1 MPNWFPSW
9 TKCCDP
15 ANYRALPL
23 GAMIAIGSV
32 GILMGA
38 ATMLVAIAPGVA
50 IILAALCVAAI
61 ALSPT
66 GSSAISFAKLP
77 SSE

>member
-32 GILMGA
+32 GLLLALGA
-38 ATMLVAIAPGVA
+38 VSYFVYVRFWRQNRTFTPMDAQPLTKEAE
-50 IILAALCVAAI
+50 
-61 ALSPT
+61 ST
-66 GSSAISFAKLP
+66 
-77 SSE
+77 